1 MRTTKVVNI
10 LVTLALTNF
19 VSAKSLR
26 SRSEHVLSKRFW
38 AGPPEENEPMASQP
52 MKPMANSPPVQ
63 PFIDWNDFNETNSD
77 TGDVKERVPT
87 VTDVDIKT
95 DISKCSEK
103 ITSKGFECCSASC
116 VPTYSD
122 KDGDW
127 AVENGKWCGCG
138 NKSIEPKDTKKD
150 PKDEK
155 DVDIALSRCSS
166 KILDKG
172 YKCCPKEC
180 RVVYTDIDGTWGIYN
195 NKWCGCN
202 PENDL
207 NYMAKWIDEYNKRV
221 NEILADD
228 KEIEK
233 KWLIDKER
241 IPYDLDSP
249 IVDKMDIKQTYICF
263 DPEIR
268 VREYTFSYEV
278 TNNHEMT
285 IKTNL
290 TKDGLIRD
298 ETNIEINQEQ
308 YDNLVKKQEGN
319 VIYKTRYQLL
329 DGNNVVAIDIFH
341 GDLDGLA
348 YMEIEFATKD
358 ESDAYKTPDWVIKDV
373 TDDIRYKN
381 GHLSRYGIPELE

>member
-1 MRTTKVVNI
+1 MRPTKVVNI
-10 LVTLALTNF
+10 LVALAFTNF

-26 SRSEHVLSKRFW
+26 SRSGNVLKKRFW
-38 AGPPEENEPMASQP
+38 DGLPKENEQVAGEPWPNPVMQ
-52 MKPMANSPPVQ
+52 KPMANSPPVQ
-63 PFIDWNDFNETNSD
+63 LNETISD
-77 TGDVKERVPT
+77 DNKINVIDKDDIKEKDRVPRI
-87 VTDVDIKT
+87 TDNDIKT
-95 DISKCSEK
+95 EISKCSEK
-103 ITSKGFECCSASC
+103 ITSKGFECCSADCS
-116 VPTYSD
+116 PSYSD

-138 NKSIEPKDTKKD
+138 NKSIENPKKD

-172 YKCCPKEC
+172 YKCCPSEF
-180 RVVYTDIDGTWGIYN
+180 RVVYTDVDGTWGIYN

-202 PENDL
+202 SENDI
-207 NYMAKWIDEYNKRV
+207 NYMIKWLDEYNKRV
-221 NEILADD
+221 TEILADD

-241 IPYDLDSP
+241 VPYDLDSP

-278 TNNHEMT
+278 ENNHEIT

-290 TKDGLIRD
+290 TEDGLIRD

-329 DGNNVVAIDIFH
+329 DGNDVVAIDIFH

-348 YMEIEFATKD
+348 YMEIEFANK
-358 ESDAYKTPDWVIKDV
+358 E
-373 TDDIRYKN
+373 
-381 GHLSRYGIPELE
+381 